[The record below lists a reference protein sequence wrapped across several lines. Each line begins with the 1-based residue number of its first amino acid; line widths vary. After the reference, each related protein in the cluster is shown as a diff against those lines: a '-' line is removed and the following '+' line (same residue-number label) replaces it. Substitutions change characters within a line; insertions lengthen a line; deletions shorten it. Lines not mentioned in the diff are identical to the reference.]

1 MSDLLSASDGT
12 APAVVPILI
21 APKRGLF
28 STASTVGPSFS
39 ITAMATI
46 HEHHMDETDITD
58 HPVQYGATINDHAF
72 ELPSVV
78 TLQLG
83 WSNSPNGS
91 ITSLS
96 GIAGNDVNG
105 IYTKL
110 LAIKGQRQIF
120 DLYTGKRKYSN
131 MLIKTLITETD
142 FKTANSLPIT
152 MTCKLII
159 LVNTGTATFPPGTV
173 LNNGIAT
180 ALAQGSKSASEAVAK
195 NLNTPTKQ

>member
-1 MSDLLSASDGT
+1 
-12 APAVVPILI
+12 
-21 APKRGLF
+21 
-28 STASTVGPSFS
+28 
-39 ITAMATI
+39 
-46 HEHHMDETDITD
+46 
-58 HPVQYGATINDHAF
+58 
-72 ELPSVV
+72 V

-105 IYTKL
+105 IYAKL
-110 LAIKGQRQIF
+110 LAIKSQRQIF

-152 MTCKLII
+152 MTCKQII

-173 LNNGIAT
+173 LNKGIAT
-180 ALAQGSKSASEAVAK
+180 ALAQGSKSASEAVAN